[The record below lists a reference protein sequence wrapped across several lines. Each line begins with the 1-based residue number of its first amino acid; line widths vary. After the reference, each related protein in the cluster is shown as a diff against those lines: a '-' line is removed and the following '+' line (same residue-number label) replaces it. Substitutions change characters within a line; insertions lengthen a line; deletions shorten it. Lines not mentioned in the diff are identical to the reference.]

1 MLFLIHIL
9 HDFSAFLLL
18 SPSNVRMSEGTFC
31 RVEVQLFQLKVH
43 LKDMIAI
50 CDLISKSNLF
60 VQHTRINNLD
70 SCFRFGLLDNKI
82 ICRCPFEL
90 QTKIFV
96 AQKETDY
103 QTISF
108 QAKPIKNFK

>member
-1 MLFLIHIL
+1 MIFPLFCC
-9 HDFSAFLLL
+9 FLLVT
-18 SPSNVRMSEGTFC
+18 SECPNVHYVALRFI
-31 RVEVQLFQLKVH
+31 FQLKVH

-70 SCFRFGLLDNKI
+70 SCSRFWLLDNKI

-96 AQKETDY
+96 AQKETYY

-108 QAKPIKNFK
+108 QTKPIFQSCIIYMN